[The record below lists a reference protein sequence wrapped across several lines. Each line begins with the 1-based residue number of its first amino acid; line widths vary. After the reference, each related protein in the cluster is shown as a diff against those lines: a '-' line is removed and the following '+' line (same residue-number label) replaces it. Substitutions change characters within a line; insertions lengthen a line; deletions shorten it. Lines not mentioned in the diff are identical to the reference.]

1 MLLLAILATFLAFGA
16 GTLYWLLGT
25 NRYGGDRPA
34 SALQITASASA
45 MANQALKPEPCRTIR
60 VYFIKPS
67 RYDEEGYVQYFRY
80 GVQPNNTLTVLTALN
95 EAFNKRYALE
105 RNVRLDTVIWD
116 EICDG
121 VVSPETI
128 TAIKDKAREDGVELL
143 IGLAGVQSNQYPRG
157 RDLALQF
164 VAEGMTTM
172 MGGFHVS
179 GYPDSCKFLN
189 SVGITTIVGEAGNL
203 WGFIVED
210 FLTGELKPHY
220 SVTEEIRAKT
230 GQEDIIVPIIT
241 EAQLPTLDDRYLTR
255 FFNPTMTPLD
265 TSRGCPFTCSYCSVK
280 NVMGRTMRSR
290 EPNAVVEWVRDA
302 CRFHGIESL
311 FLVDDDFF
319 RSPRWEE
326 ILIGLGA

>member
-1 MLLLAILATFLAFGA
+1 MLLLGLLVAFLAFGA
-16 GTLYWLLGT
+16 GILYWLLGT

-34 SALQITASASA
+34 SALQITATASA
-45 MANQALKPEPCRTIR
+45 LASQALKPEPCRTIR

-95 EAFNKRYALE
+95 AAFNKRYAVE

-164 VAEGMTTM
+164 V
-172 MGGFHVS
+172 
-179 GYPDSCKFLN
+179 
-189 SVGITTIVGEAGNL
+189 
-203 WGFIVED
+203 
-210 FLTGELKPHY
+210 
-220 SVTEEIRAKT
+220 
-230 GQEDIIVPIIT
+230 
-241 EAQLPTLDDRYLTR
+241 
-255 FFNPTMTPLD
+255 
-265 TSRGCPFTCSYCSVK
+265 
-280 NVMGRTMRSR
+280 GRTQGCRR
-290 EPNAVVEWVRDA
+290 NCALAVRRPNDAVASTCIALIDDPHKHPTTRLVLDLASGER
-302 CRFHGIESL
+302 
-311 FLVDDDFF
+311 LVDND
-319 RSPRWEE
+319 
-326 ILIGLGA
+326 